1 MPATNKIFAGSAPVD
16 SISVGA
22 TTANSAFYGSRMVWS
37 AFTPPAIPGLRLWL
51 DASFGLYD
59 SQVGGNPV
67 NDGGVV
73 ARWEDLSG
81 NNFNATGAS
90 GPTLQ
95 LEQVNGMPC
104 LFFGGV
110 NFLQIPSILNG
121 TSATAFVVVKPNL
134 TGADSGA
141 LIGNIGPSNSHYPYR
156 AGNIFDDF
164 ATTVRKNDI
173 TQPSGFYGWH
183 LYNVLSEANN
193 WQYIFNGNLHFST
206 ASNTY
211 TSGPQVPGPFIGKSS
226 LSGFFGFFGRI
237 SEIVVY
243 NSALTTPQL
252 ELVTEYLRGKY
263 ALF

>member
-1 MPATNKIFAGSAPVD
+1 MPATDKIFAGSAPVD
-16 SISVGA
+16 SISIGG

-51 DASFGLYD
+51 DASFGLYN
-59 SQVGGNPV
+59 SQVGGGPV
-67 NDGGVV
+67 NEGGVV

-81 NNFNATGAS
+81 NNFNAIGS
-90 GPTLQ
+90 NGPTLQ

-104 LFFGGV
+104 LFFGGSS
-110 NFLQIPSILNG
+110 FLQIPSILNG
-121 TSATAFVVVKPNL
+121 TSATAFVVVKPNS
-134 TGADSGA
+134 TGGDSGA
-141 LIGNIGPSNSHYPYR
+141 LIGNIGPSNSHYPYQ
-156 AGNIFDDF
+156 GGDIFDDF
-164 ATTVRKNDI
+164 ATTVRKNNI
-173 TQPSGFYGWH
+173 EQPSGFFAWH
-183 LYNVLSEANN
+183 LYNVLSEENN

-211 TSGPQVPGPFIGKSS
+211 TSGPQVPGPFIGKSTDGGTYS
-226 LSGFFGFFGRI
+226 FVGSI